1 MSASAYTYID
11 MYLSRL
17 KRNFV
22 HGTRMYIG
30 ETHAADRRLQ
40 HHPHRINQ
48 IQHCSTCGSDHQVRP
63 GQVRSERSEPDLLS
77 QVRSER
83 GELLID
89 DVLVRAHLTMSD
101 HATHNINLLQYN
113 HTQSI
118 KNLPGIS
125 LESLK
130 NLPGSDLSGIYQESL
145 RK

>member
-63 GQVRSERSEPDLLS
+63 GQVRSERSE
-77 QVRSER
+77 
-83 GELLID
+83 LLID